1 MKNDQLPLEES
12 YAYGFHDEDV
22 SVYKT
27 EKGLSRSVVETI
39 SAIKN
44 EPQWMRELRLR
55 AYDSFVEQ
63 KNPDWGP
70 DLSGIDFDE
79 YTYYI
84 KPSEKQESSWEE
96 VPETIKNTF
105 DRLGIPQ
112 AEQKYLAG
120 VSTQYESEVVYHN
133 MLAEVEEKA

>member
-55 AYDSFVEQ
+55 AYDSFIEQ

-84 KPSEKQESSWEE
+84 KPS
-96 VPETIKNTF
+96 
-105 DRLGIPQ
+105 
-112 AEQKYLAG
+112 
-120 VSTQYESEVVYHN
+120 
-133 MLAEVEEKA
+133 